1 MNNFLRIYFPSQM
14 MKKLLSKIF
23 NIIKVDK
30 DCFFVLTANHASL
43 ISYHSRIYCR
53 ERFFK
58 RDKFPWKPQWSIL
71 WHLFTDKSLIIL
83 EMQFYWIFITDKSL
97 IFAFFANAWSILRR
111 SKCHF
116 WEVCLVRDM
125 NHLRTELKSF
135 FKFSLF
141 FWICAAITQNVW
153 YLVAEASYHVIKSI
167 FRKCVSH
174 LWLLESSVLGKPEWW

>member
-1 MNNFLRIYFPSQM
+1 MNNFLRIYFQSQM

-43 ISYHSRIYCR
+43 ISYHSRNFCR

-97 IFAFFANAWSILRR
+97 IFAFFCKRMKHPTTFSMPFLRSVFSKRYELLANW
-111 SKCHF
+111 
-116 WEVCLVRDM
+116 
-125 NHLRTELKSF
+125 TEKF
-135 FKFSLF
+135 F
-141 FWICAAITQNVW
+141 
-153 YLVAEASYHVIKSI
+153 
-167 FRKCVSH
+167 
-174 LWLLESSVLGKPEWW
+174 